1 MNTYSVSYFPP
12 GATTAVTVPVQAA
25 DFDIV
30 DEFVLFL
37 DAAKTTVLA
46 VPLALD
52 PVIQRTATA

>member
-1 MNTYSVSYFPP
+1 MNTYQVTYYPP
-12 GATTAVTVPVQAA
+12 GSTTAVTVPVQAV

-52 PVIQRTATA
+52 PVIQRMAAA